1 MSFWK
6 WTYRGLFVDNFLSAG
21 TILEQLGHQF
31 TEQLQYTTSL
41 TTNLGEWQFPH
52 YTVQKHHSISMKQH
66 SVLMTKYLPSIH
78 KLYIRFFNCW
88 CCNPEILYALLPIF
102 WGLGIPYWSIPIFV
116 ILRKQIPISFTQSQ
130 HFLIFFIFLHGRDC
144 VDCLLPSKLLLFWWQ
159 LCYVMLCYVFFI

>member
-1 MSFWK
+1 MTVPTLHSSK
-6 WTYRGLFVDNFLSAG
+6 
-21 TILEQLGHQF
+21 
-31 TEQLQYTTSL
+31 TSL
-41 TTNLGEWQFPH
+41 YIDETAFCVDDQ
-52 YTVQKHHSISMKQH
+52 VSA
-66 SVLMTKYLPSIH
+66 SIH

-159 LCYVMLCYVFFI
+159 LCYVMLCILYLKSTHKISL